1 MRSFQQRI
9 RDHGLTGI
17 FDLAQ
22 QFRFKLMRHRHFA
35 CSHFVLAC
43 AMEAQLAVSKRA
55 LTFVGFSQSRVHPHR
70 RTEDPTG
77 HRPPCVDI
85 AATGGFIER
94 RTRRIVSEV
103 FKAFQFSLA
112 FAQPAGR
119 SIARKFLAVC
129 LYPSP
134 GAPLDLRCL
143 RRIYGAQANHSRPQP
158 RSVERIDRECAKT
171 ALRASQP
178 AHQPI
183 AGPPRC
189 LGQSRID
196 DLYQFRV
203 SCRKPHAAKLIATAR
218 VPAQSRLFEPSES
231 CYNQLEGHVIYIEH
245 IPAAPLNCCIRSLW
259 YARVNSASHSRE
271 RILPTGRVQIIL
283 NLARDFLLDCP
294 DGQPAQP
301 TAPALV
307 VGARSRYEMVDTADM
322 ADLIGVVFH
331 PGGFA
336 PFARD
341 SVDLF
346 SNRSVGLDDLWGGA
360 AEPLRDRLR
369 ELATPPE
376 RLQCLEGFLRQSF
389 STQLARHRVIDFA
402 LDRFQRAPGAAT
414 VHDVAKSAGWS
425 ERRFSQ
431 VFREQVGFSPK
442 AWTRILRFQRAVQ
455 LLHAG
460 ADVPWAEMA
469 LDCGYYDQSH
479 FANEFRAFSGIDA
492 TTYVARRTVW
502 ANHVPANECPVSKLP
517 VNP

>member
-1 MRSFQQRI
+1 
-9 RDHGLTGI
+9 
-17 FDLAQ
+17 
-22 QFRFKLMRHRHFA
+22 
-35 CSHFVLAC
+35 
-43 AMEAQLAVSKRA
+43 
-55 LTFVGFSQSRVHPHR
+55 
-70 RTEDPTG
+70 
-77 HRPPCVDI
+77 
-85 AATGGFIER
+85 
-94 RTRRIVSEV
+94 
-103 FKAFQFSLA
+103 
-112 FAQPAGR
+112 
-119 SIARKFLAVC
+119 
-129 LYPSP
+129 
-134 GAPLDLRCL
+134 
-143 RRIYGAQANHSRPQP
+143 
-158 RSVERIDRECAKT
+158 
-171 ALRASQP
+171 
-178 AHQPI
+178 
-183 AGPPRC
+183 
-189 LGQSRID
+189 
-196 DLYQFRV
+196 
-203 SCRKPHAAKLIATAR
+203 
-218 VPAQSRLFEPSES
+218 
-231 CYNQLEGHVIYIEH
+231 VIYIEH
-245 IPAAPLNCCIRSLW
+245 IPAAPLNYCIRSLW
-259 YARVNSASHSRE
+259 YARVNSVSHSRE

-294 DGQPAQP
+294 DAQPAQP

-346 SNRSVGLDDLWGGA
+346 SNRSVGLEDLWGGA
-360 AEPLRDRLR
+360 AALLRDRLR

-389 STQLARHRVIDFA
+389 SAQLARHRVIDFA

-414 VHDVAKSAGWS
+414 VHEVAKSTGWS

-492 TTYVARRTVW
+492 TTYLARRTVW
-502 ANHVPANECPVSKLP
+502 ANHVPAN
-517 VNP
+517 